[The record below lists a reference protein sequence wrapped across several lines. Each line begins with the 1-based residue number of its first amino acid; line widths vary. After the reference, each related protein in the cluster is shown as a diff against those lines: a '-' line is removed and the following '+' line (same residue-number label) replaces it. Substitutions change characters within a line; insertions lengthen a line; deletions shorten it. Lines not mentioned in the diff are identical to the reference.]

1 MNDRY
6 DLLDITKFV
15 LSIFV
20 VAIHCSLLPEL
31 LFPWLRLAVPLFFI
45 ISSFLLYNQIQ
56 KRPEN
61 KWIIIKKSVKR
72 QLKLYFVWFILL
84 LPFTLYIRSDWL
96 SGNILYTIF
105 LFIKGFF
112 FQSTFRGSWFIT
124 ANVFATLIIGYLSD
138 RHSNKTIF
146 VLSFFIYALCCMPS
160 SYSFLLEKSKPLYNF
175 FAWYEKCFG
184 SPYQSF
190 FVALV
195 WNVVGKMFSE
205 NKNTLKENNYLVT
218 LVFAV
223 LFYSEFYIIKKNT
236 GVIDYDCYL
245 MMLPLSVS
253 IFDHLIKHNVYCRYS
268 TYLRHTS
275 TMVYLLHG
283 SLRPIVSHFVREHD
297 EKGIITF
304 TLVLSLSYIFC
315 YIVLKLQKKYTWLKI
330 LY

>member
-56 KRPEN
+56 KRPED
-61 KWIIIKKSVKR
+61 KWRIIKKSVKR

-84 LPFTLYIRSDWL
+84 LPFTLYIRNDWL

-124 ANVFATLIIGYLSD
+124 ANIFATLIIGFLSD
-138 RHSNKTIF
+138 KHSNRMVF
-146 VLSFFIYALCCMPS
+146 VFSFLIYILCCMSS
-160 SYSFLLEKSKPLYNF
+160 SYSFLLEKGGLFDSVF
-175 FAWYEKCFG
+175 SWYEKTFG

-190 FVALV
+190 FVALIG
-195 WNVVGKMFSE
+195 NALGKMFSE
-205 NKNTLKENNYLVT
+205 NRNMLKENSYLLT
-218 LVFAV
+218 SIFAA
-223 LFYSEFYIIKKNT
+223 LFYLEFYIIKKNS

-245 MMLPLSVS
+245 MMLPLSIS

-268 TYLRHTS
+268 IYLRHTS

-283 SLRPIVSHFVREHD
+283 SLRPLVSHFVREHD

-304 TLVLSLSYIFC
+304 TLVLSLSYIFS